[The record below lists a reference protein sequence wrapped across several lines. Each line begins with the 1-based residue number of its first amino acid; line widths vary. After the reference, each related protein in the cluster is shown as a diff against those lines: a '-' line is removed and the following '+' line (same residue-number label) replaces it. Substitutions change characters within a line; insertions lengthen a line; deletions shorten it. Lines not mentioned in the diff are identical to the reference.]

1 MNTKSSMFRD
11 GMQNAFALALFI
23 DPLYLKMRFYI
34 EGAITSNS
42 MDEGMLSSGM
52 HMGIKLL
59 SESGANQS

>member
-1 MNTKSSMFRD
+1 MGN
-11 GMQNAFALALFI
+11 LFI